1 MTKAGFAAVLG
12 APNAGKSTL
21 VNQLVG
27 SKVSIVSAKVQTTR
41 TRVLGI
47 VMHGDA
53 QVVLMDTPGIFA
65 PKRRL
70 DRAMVAA
77 AWTGASDADVLLLL
91 IDAKK
96 GYDAESQS
104 IVTRLKEEGKRAYL
118 ALNKIDQ
125 IDKAK
130 LLKLAEMLQGEGC
143 FDEIF
148 MISALSGDGCD
159 KLIAKLASL
168 MPQGPYLFP
177 EDELSDMPQRL
188 LAAEVVR
195 EQLYHK
201 LYQELP
207 YQATV
212 ETEKWE
218 ERKDGSVKLDVTIY
232 VERDGQKS
240 IILGEKGA
248 MVKAIGSAARQ
259 ELEQLL
265 ERRVHLFLFVKVRE
279 NWQEDRERYSTWGL
293 DFEA

>member
-1 MTKAGFAAVLG
+1 MTKAGFVAVLG

-27 SKVSIVSAKVQTTR
+27 SKVSIVSSKVQTTR

-47 VMHGDA
+47 VMHGEC

-77 AWTGASDADVLLLL
+77 AWTGAEDADVLLLL
-91 IDAKK
+91 IDARK
-96 GYDAESQS
+96 GFDAESQA
-104 IVTRLKEEGKRAYL
+104 IVSRLKEQKKRALL
-118 ALNKIDQ
+118 ALNKVDQ
-125 IDKAK
+125 SDKGK
-130 LLKLAEMLQGEGC
+130 LLKLAETLHGEGC
-143 FDEIF
+143 FDEVF
-148 MISALSGDGCD
+148 MISALTGDGCD
-159 KLIAKLASL
+159 VLIDKLASL
-168 MPQGPYLFP
+168 MPEGPYLYP

-212 ETEKWE
+212 ETEAWE
-218 ERKDGSVKLDVTIY
+218 ERRDGSAKIDVTIY

-240 IILGEKGA
+240 IVLGDKGA

-265 ERRVHLFLFVKVRE
+265 ERKVHLFLFVKVRE

>member
-1 MTKAGFAAVLG
+1 MTNAGFVAILG

-21 VNQLVG
+21 VNRLVG

-41 TRVLGI
+41 TRVIGI
-47 VMHGDA
+47 VMHEGA
-53 QVVLMDTPGIFA
+53 QVVLVDTPGIFA

-77 AWTGASDADVLLLL
+77 AWSGANDADSILL
-91 IDAKK
+91 IVDSRK
-96 GYDAESQS
+96 GYDDEART
-104 IVTRLKEEGKRAYL
+104 IVSRLKDEGRRAFL
-118 ALNKIDQ
+118 ALNKVDL
-125 IDKAK
+125 IDKAR
-130 LLKLAEMLQGEGC
+130 LLKLAGEMDAEGC
-143 FDEIF
+143 FEAVF

-159 KLIAKLASL
+159 ELIAKLAGA
-168 MPQGPYLFP
+168 MPEGPYLFP
-177 EDELSDMPQRL
+177 EDDLSDMPERL

-207 YQATV
+207 YAATV
-212 ETEKWE
+212 ETESWKD
-218 ERKDGSVKLDVTIY
+218 RPDGSVRVEATIY
-232 VERDGQKS
+232 VQRDSQKS
-240 IILGEKGA
+240 IVLGNQGG

-265 ERRVHLFLFVKVRE
+265 ERKVHLFLFVKVRE
-279 NWQEDRERYSTWGL
+279 NWQEDRERYQPWGL

>member
-1 MTKAGFAAVLG
+1 MTKAGFVAVLG

-27 SKVSIVSAKVQTTR
+27 SKVSIVSSKVQTTR
-41 TRVLGI
+41 ARVLGI
-47 VMHGDA
+47 VMRQEA

-77 AWTGASDADVLLLL
+77 AWTGAEDADALLLL

-96 GYDAESQS
+96 GYDAESQA
-104 IVTRLKEEGKRAYL
+104 IVLRLKEQGKRALL
-118 ALNKIDQ
+118 ALNKVDQ
-125 IDKAK
+125 ADKAK
-130 LLKLAEMLQGEGC
+130 LLKLAETLHAEGC
-143 FDEIF
+143 FDEVF
-148 MISALSGDGCD
+148 MISALSGDGCG
-159 KLIAKLASL
+159 KLIERLAER
-168 MPQGPYLFP
+168 MPEGPYLFP

-201 LYQELP
+201 LHQELP

-212 ETEKWE
+212 ETEAWE
-218 ERKDGSVKLDVTIY
+218 DRKDGSVKIDVTIY

-240 IILGEKGA
+240 IVLGEKGQ

-259 ELEQLL
+259 ELEELL
-265 ERRVHLFLFVKVRE
+265 ERKVHLFLFVKVRE
-279 NWQEDRERYSTWGL
+279 NWQEDRERYATWGL